1 MTTWEFPCS
10 EPAEVNIARWASG
23 SVAVSGETTD
33 VISVEVVASRPN
45 ASVDDL
51 LDEVKV
57 TFDSGKLSVRGP
69 KLDGLLQRR
78 RGLDLTIKAPAG
90 SVCNAHTA
98 SADVALVGQLGEVV
112 VHTASGD
119 VTSTAAGGPV
129 TLETASGDVVL
140 DHADSDVRIATA
152 SGDVQVGRAHG
163 DLSINAVSGDL
174 SIGDVSGQV
183 GARTVSG
190 DIAVRD
196 IGGGRATLA
205 TTSGDMHVTV
215 TPGIGVYLDL
225 SSMSGRVRSD
235 LDEQQDASAGDRP
248 AAELELT
255 CRSVSGNIRIS
266 RTRAA
271 A

>member
-1 MTTWEFPCS
+1 MSTWEFPCP
-10 EPAEVNIARWASG
+10 EPAEVNIAPWVSG

-33 VISVEVVASRPN
+33 VISVEVVASQPHTN
-45 ASVDDL
+45 VDDL
-51 LDEVKV
+51 LDEVRV

-69 KLDGLLQRR
+69 KLGGLLQRR

-90 SVCNAHTA
+90 SVCRAHTG

-119 VTSTAAGGPV
+119 VTSTAASGPV

-140 DHADSDVRIATA
+140 DRADNDVRIATA
-152 SGDVQVGRAHG
+152 SGDVQVGRADG
-163 DLSINAVSGDL
+163 ALSVNSVSGDL

-183 GARTVSG
+183 GAQTTSG

-196 IGGGRATLA
+196 ISGGRVTLS
-205 TTSGDMHVTV
+205 TTSGDMRVMV
-215 TPGIGVYLDL
+215 TPGIEVYLDL
-225 SSMSGRVRSD
+225 SSLSGGVRSD
-235 LDEQQDASAGDRP
+235 LDERPASAGETP
-248 AAELELT
+248 EASLELR
-255 CRSVSGNIRIS
+255 CRSISGDIRIS
-266 RTRAA
+266 KARAA